1 MQIRVLILFLAV
13 ALLMTLSE
21 GLVANSMGQEEP
33 FVDRPGGDYHSYQAN
48 NRQQCAMSCGS
59 IARCQA
65 YTFVTAT
72 RTCWLKDSVPEPRK
86 DPCCFSGVRL
96 MGNYEINFD
105 RLGGDLRPGFP
116 AGSPAECERS
126 CKMEDQ
132 CRAYTWVKPGIQAAT
147 GMCWLKGSHRPQRA
161 DNCCVSGVKL
171 RDQSAPIGPT
181 AVPAPTGPAPSG
193 MIPGVRE
200 AR

>member
-1 MQIRVLILFLAV
+1 MRIRALMQFLAV
-13 ALLMTLSE
+13 VSLATLS
-21 GLVANSMGQEEP
+21 GGVVASSMGQEEP
-33 FVDRPGGDYHSYQAN
+33 FVDRPGGDYHSYEAN
-48 NRQQCAMSCGS
+48 DRQQCAMSCGS

-65 YTFVTAT
+65 YTYVTAT

-96 MGNYEINFD
+96 MGHHEINVD

-116 AGSPAECERS
+116 ADSPAECERS

-132 CRAYTWVKPGIQAAT
+132 CRAYTWVKPGIQAVT

-171 RDQSAPIGPT
+171 RDPPAPIGST
-181 AVPAPTGPAPSG
+181 AVPVPSG
-193 MIPGVRE
+193 AIPGLRE
-200 AR
+200 TR